1 MAVCQVCGNGI
12 SVSSL
17 SCRFCGTKQG
27 GDHLKRNRGF
37 VQKTV
42 NLELGRPVLGLA
54 LQKLDNAIE
63 DAEKNNIHV
72 LTLIHGYGSS
82 GKGGRIRS
90 ECRKNLDFMKSK
102 GRIRDYIAGEEFSRK
117 FGPARKLLQRYSQL
131 SVDSNFNKGNRGI
144 TLVVML

>member
-1 MAVCQVCGNGI
+1 M
-12 SVSSL
+12 
-17 SCRFCGTKQG
+17 
-27 GDHLKRNRGF
+27 KRNRGF